1 MRLGRLIF
9 INMEEY
15 LMRNTFRFAILTI
28 FLILLSACGG
38 SIAEP
43 TLDINL
49 AHTQA
54 AQTVIAVLTQV
65 PTDTSQAP
73 AEATATQPA
82 EVVPSATETSVPPT
96 NTPEPSATPAVTETS
111 EPCEDR
117 AEFVSDVTIPDD
129 TVLLPGES
137 FIKTWRL
144 KNAGTC
150 TWTTAYALV
159 FASGEQ
165 MSANSPTNL
174 PAEVKPGQEAD
185 LSVQFK
191 APGTPGTYR
200 SDWALSNAS
209 GTRIGLKDKPDATFW
224 VNITVQEG
232 TDSLNLGS
240 PDWKDPMD
248 NSNSWYD
255 LSTDNTEWEFDD
267 GMLRMTSKSTDKPE
281 EWGLSSKPAMTDY
294 FLQVTFKTGDTCGG
308 LDRYGVLVRSP
319 DPSMGYVFEFSCDG
333 RYRMY
338 IWDGENYDALQEWKS
353 SGFIA
358 GGSDQTN
365 VLGIWLQGETIKLY
379 ANGKLLAELEN
390 DKFDEG
396 RFGLVIGADQTEGF
410 EAYVD
415 EVAYWVLED

>member
-1 MRLGRLIF
+1 
-9 INMEEY
+9 MEEN
-15 LMRNTFRFAILTI
+15 LMRKPYRFAILTVL
-28 FLILLSACGG
+28 LILLTACGG
-38 SIAEP
+38 TVLEP
-43 TLDINL
+43 TLDVNL

-65 PTDTSQAP
+65 ATDTAQAP
-73 AEATATQPA
+73 AEATATTQP
-82 EVVPSATETSVPPT
+82 ELQATATDTSMPPT
-96 NTPEPSATPAVTETS
+96 NTPAPSDTPAVTATG
-111 EPCEDR
+111 EPCVDR
-117 AEFVSDVTIPDD
+117 AEFVNDVTIPDN
-129 TVLLPGES
+129 TVFLPGES
-137 FIKTWRL
+137 FVKTWRL

-150 TWTTAYALV
+150 TWTTSYGLV
-159 FASGEQ
+159 LASGDQ
-165 MSANSPTNL
+165 MGAASPTNL

-191 APGTPGTYR
+191 SPGTPGTYR

-209 GTRIGLKDKPDATFW
+209 NQRIGLKDKPEATFW
-224 VNITVQEG
+224 VQIVVQEG
-232 TDSLNLGS
+232 TDSLNLGN

-267 GMLRMTSKSTDKPE
+267 GHLRMRSKSTDKPE
-281 EWGLSSKPAMTDY
+281 EWGLSSKAAMSDY
-294 FLQVTFKTGDTCGG
+294 FLQATFKTGDTCGG
-308 LDRYGVLVRSP
+308 LDRYGVLVRAP

-333 RYRMY
+333 RYRLY
-338 IWDGENYDALQEWKS
+338 IWDGEDYVALQEWKS

-358 GGSDQTN
+358 GGPDQTN

-379 ANGKLLAELEN
+379 ANGKLLSEFEN

-410 EAYVD
+410 EAFVE
-415 EVAYWVLED
+415 EVAYWILED